1 MANQAVHKDITFHVG
16 DTVRVHQSIKE
27 GDKSRIQI
35 FEGVVIAI
43 HAKDDPTFVV
53 RKIAVGSIGVEKIF
67 PLHAPVVVKVEVK
80 KTSFTRR
87 AKLYFLRDL
96 IGKAATKIR
105 EARKPS
111 NCFKDLLTVKITL
124 ATESSFACEAYSYIN

>member
-1 MANQAVHKDITFHVG
+1 MANQATHKEITFHVG
-16 DTVRVHQSIKE
+16 DTVRVHQNIKE

-53 RKIAVGSIGVEKIF
+53 RKIASGSIGVEKIF

-87 AKLYFLRDL
+87 AKLYYLRDL
-96 IGKAATKIR
+96 IGKAATKIKG
-105 EARKPS
+105 RKAVE
-111 NCFKDLLTVKITL
+111 K
-124 ATESSFACEAYSYIN
+124 

>member
-1 MANQAVHKDITFHVG
+1 MANSAVHNHTSFHVG

-43 HAKDDPTFVV
+43 HAQDDPTFVV
-53 RKIAVGSIGVEKIF
+53 RKIATGAIGVEKIF

-80 KTSFTRR
+80 KTSYSRR
-87 AKLYFLRDL
+87 AKLYFLRNL
-96 IGKAATKIR
+96 VGRAATKIR
-105 EARKPS
+105 ESK
-111 NCFKDLLTVKITL
+111 TT
-124 ATESSFACEAYSYIN
+124 

>member
-1 MANQAVHKDITFHVG
+1 MQALLKINYPVKILPMANQATHKETSFHVG

-53 RKIAVGSIGVEKIF
+53 RRSQ
-67 PLHAPVVVKVEVK
+67 P
-80 KTSFTRR
+80 
-87 AKLYFLRDL
+87 
-96 IGKAATKIR
+96 
-105 EARKPS
+105 AR
-111 NCFKDLLTVKITL
+111 LV
-124 ATESSFACEAYSYIN
+124 